1 MPSSSYTAKV
11 TTEKKK
17 LELSLNMVAEIRIIC
32 QPNELFSYDLRY
44 LMQDKCF
51 FYHLHESEKKKLIKC
66 WKLRWTEVEIK
77 FLLVLL
83 IPCNV
88 IKSWGEKLSGFPR
101 KSLQTFIRTR
111 ALPEENLHVWMG
123 QWSLLI
129 GNTDVVISC
138 LHQGNVWNVIIPLLL
153 LTSAWGPWAHVTPD
167 ACGTFALALFCPL

>member
-44 LMQDKCF
+44 LIQDKCF
-51 FYHLHESEKKKLIKC
+51 FYHLYESGKKSLLGVGS
-66 WKLRWTEVEIK
+66 WDEQK

-88 IKSWGEKLSGFPR
+88 IKSWGEKLSGFRR
-101 KSLQTFIRTR
+101 KSLQTFIRAR
-111 ALPEENLHVWMG
+111 ALPGENLHVWMG

-129 GNTDVVISC
+129 VNTDVVISC

-153 LTSAWGPWAHVTPD
+153 LASAWGPWAHMTAD
-167 ACGTFALALFCPL
+167 ACGTFALALFGPH